1 SNGKEAISILGV
13 EAIDLI
19 LTDIRMPEMHGIELL
34 HYCRKSFAAIPI
46 VLMTGFNDVI
56 EVHEAYEIGAKG
68 FLNKPFST
76 EELEKSL
83 TEAVKEYHPD
93 VKIELKEYRRKRDL
107 RDTTEFCHI
116 LIDEFVTGS
125 RIQFPIYLKLSA
137 DKMVKLANH
146 GEDLP
151 RATVERLKERNVK
164 YLYLTNEDFRKYLH
178 FNTKIV
184 TALSKTNKIDKQRKA
199 QFLGQTFKH
208 ILKFGIEKDF

>member
-1 SNGKEAISILGV
+1 MSTEKQLSILVVDDDDSFRQVTRHTLEARGLKVFDASNGKEAISILGV

-93 VKIELKEYRRKRDL
+93 
-107 RDTTEFCHI
+107 
-116 LIDEFVTGS
+116 
-125 RIQFPIYLKLSA
+125 
-137 DKMVKLANH
+137 
-146 GEDLP
+146 
-151 RATVERLKERNVK
+151 
-164 YLYLTNEDFRKYLH
+164 
-178 FNTKIV
+178 
-184 TALSKTNKIDKQRKA
+184 
-199 QFLGQTFKH
+199 
-208 ILKFGIEKDF
+208 